1 MLIPKN
7 NRKKIYQHLF
17 QEGVM
22 VAKKDYNA
30 PKHQDVDVPN
40 LQVIKALQSMTS
52 RGYVA
57 TKFSWQ
63 YYYYYLTN
71 EGIEYLREYLH
82 LPVEIVP
89 RTFIKTTKTAGGPRP
104 GGRPDG
110 ERGPRGD
117 GARGPRRDGE
127 DSYRRRD
134 APGGEKK
141 DQAAGDWR
149 PEFRGGVGRG
159 APRQAAPQQ

>member
-7 NRKKIYQHLF
+7 NRKMIYQYLF

-22 VAKKDYNA
+22 VAKKDFNA
-30 PKHQDVDVPN
+30 AKHQDIDVPN

-57 TKFSWQ
+57 TRFSWQ

-89 RTFIKTTKTAGGPRP
+89 RTFIKTTKSVARP
-104 GGRPDG
+104 GRPDG
-110 ERGPRGD
+110 DRAPRDGSRMDRPRG
-117 GARGPRRDGE
+117 GDGE
-127 DSYRRRD
+127 YRRRD
-134 APGGEKK
+134 DRATGEKK
-141 DQAAGDWR
+141 EGAAGDWR

-159 APRQAAPQQ
+159 GPRAPAQQ

>member
-7 NRKKIYQHLF
+7 NRKKIYQYLF

-57 TKFSWQ
+57 TRFSWQ

-82 LPVEIVP
+82 LPSEIVP
-89 RTFIKTTKTAGGPRP
+89 RTFIKTNKSGPRP
-104 GGRPDG
+104 DGDRP
-110 ERGPRGD
+110 PRGD
-117 GARGPRRDGE
+117 GDRFRRGDDNRD
-127 DSYRRRD
+127 YRRRD
-134 APGGEKK
+134 DRAGAPGEKK
-141 DQAAGDWR
+141 EGAAGDWR
-149 PEFRGGVGRG
+149 PEFVST
-159 APRQAAPQQ
+159 

>member
-7 NRKKIYQHLF
+7 NRKKIYQYLF

-22 VAKKDYNA
+22 VAKKDFNA
-30 PKHQDVDVPN
+30 AKHQDVDVPN

-57 TKFSWQ
+57 TRFSWQ

-89 RTFIKTTKTAGGPRP
+89 RTFIKTTKSVSRP
-104 GGRPDG
+104 GRPDG
-110 ERGPRGD
+110 ERAPRGD
-117 GARGPRRDGE
+117 GDRFNRPRGDGE
-127 DSYRRRD
+127 YRRRD
-134 APGGEKK
+134 DRPSAAGEKK
-141 DQAAGDWR
+141 EGAAGDWR

-159 APRQAAPQQ
+159 GPRPAQQ

>member
-7 NRKKIYQHLF
+7 NRKKIYQYLF

-22 VAKKDYNA
+22 VAKKDFNA
-30 PKHQDVDVPN
+30 AKHQDVDVPN

-52 RGYVA
+52 RGLVA
-57 TKFSWQ
+57 TRFSWQ

-82 LPVEIVP
+82 LPAEIVP
-89 RTFIKTTKTAGGPRP
+89 RTFIKTTKSGPRP
-104 GGRPDG
+104 GARDG
-110 ERGPRGD
+110 ERP
-117 GARGPRRDGE
+117 PRRDGE
-127 DSYRRRD
+127 GYRPRGDGERDYRRRD
-134 APGGEKK
+134 DRPAGEKK
-141 DQAAGDWR
+141 EGATGDWR

-159 APRQAAPQQ
+159 GPRPAQQ